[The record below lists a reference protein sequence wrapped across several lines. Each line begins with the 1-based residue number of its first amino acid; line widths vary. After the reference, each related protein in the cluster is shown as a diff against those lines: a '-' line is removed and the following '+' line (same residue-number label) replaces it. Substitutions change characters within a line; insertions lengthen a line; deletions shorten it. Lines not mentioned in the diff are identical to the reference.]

1 MNNLLAF
8 HKSVQGSN
16 HISWGMPCEDASGS
30 YASPENNYYI
40 AVVSDGH
47 GADECYR
54 SDKGSRI
61 AVETALAS
69 LQELAEKMGRT
80 PEQEKRF
87 YQDFLG
93 NPRYRQMTLRHL
105 TDVIHA
111 QWADRVLEDLRT
123 VPPSEKEL
131 APLQEK
137 KKQNYALSDRPER
150 IYGCTLIAAL
160 WMQRCL
166 ILLQQGDGRCDV
178 FYTDGTV
185 NQPIPWDD
193 RCVGTQ
199 TTSLCDE
206 DAEASF
212 RTCVIDL
219 QAKPVMACY
228 LGSDGVEDSYRDSE
242 ETMAGVHTFFKGLT
256 CEALHRTPQQL
267 DEYLAEMLPR
277 FSYAGLYNNA
287 GSGDD
292 ISVAGLVDLDA
303 SRPFAASFLRDTQVY
318 TLQEDAFWKQDAVR
332 SKIRKHGILQRR
344 LTEAQ
349 DAVTTSD
356 GKRKKLQ
363 EQRADLLD
371 DIARAKVFIA
381 KDKKELEQIASE
393 RQSTNSDVEYLR
405 TGNILQSITYFR
417 RLMAFSDSLISEL
430 YDNYHLKETE
440 LHSKESNLQKLE
452 KKLADL
458 DAFIHDL
465 DVHQANLEE
474 TLRQKQEEF
483 DAYDASFRAAREAA
497 DKAQNALDTLLHTPL
512 EETACEIPDAP
523 GTDPVSPPSEAPLI
537 FLPDEVQPLPKESD
551 CLDSSSLQETDPE
564 VFFLNP
570 DTSESS

>member
-16 HISWGMPCEDASGS
+16 HINWGLPCEDASGS

-54 SDKGSRI
+54 SDKGSQI
-61 AVETALAS
+61 AVETVLTS
-69 LQELAEKMGRT
+69 LQELAEKMSRT
-80 PEQEKRF
+80 PEHEKRF

-111 QWADRVLEDLRT
+111 QWVDRVLEDLQT

-131 APLQEK
+131 AVLQEK
-137 KKQNYALSDRPER
+137 KKSNYALSDRPEQV
-150 IYGCTLIAAL
+150 YGCTLIAAL
-160 WMQRCL
+160 WMRRCL
-166 ILLQQGDGRCDV
+166 ILIQQGDGRCDV

-199 TTSLCDE
+199 TTSLCDD
-206 DAEASF
+206 DAESSF

-219 QAKPVMACY
+219 HTKPVMACY
-228 LGSDGVEDSYRDSE
+228 LGSDGVEDAYRDSE
-242 ETMAGVHTFFKGLT
+242 ENMAGVHTFFKGLT

-267 DEYLAEMLPR
+267 DDYLTEMLPQ

-303 SRPFAASFLRDTQVY
+303 ARPFAPSFLRDTQVY

-349 DAVTTSD
+349 EAVNVSS
-356 GKRKKLQ
+356 GKRKKLL

-371 DIARAKVFIA
+371 DIARVKIFIA
-381 KDKKELEQIASE
+381 KDKKELDQIGSE
-393 RQSTNSDVEYLR
+393 RQSTNSDIEYLR

-417 RLMAFSDSLISEL
+417 RLMAFSDGIISEL
-430 YDNYHLKETE
+430 YDKYHLKETE

-458 DAFIHDL
+458 DTIIHDL
-465 DVHQANLEE
+465 DTQQAGLEE
-474 TLRQKQEEF
+474 TLRQKRDEF
-483 DAYDASFRAAREAA
+483 NAYDAAFQAAQQAS
-497 DKAQNALDTLLHTPL
+497 DKAKSALDTLLNTPL
-512 EETACEIPDAP
+512 EETACEIPDEP
-523 GTDPVSPPSEAPLI
+523 SPDPISPLSETPLI
-537 FLPDEVQPLPKESD
+537 SLPHDVQPLSAESD
-551 CLDSSSLQETDPE
+551 CPDPSSVQETDPKS
-564 VFFLNP
+564 FFLDP